1 MILIHSEPM
10 KGPNPG
16 EPSFD
21 KMMAPWMECTTK
33 LVEGGDFVAAE
44 QLQGTETATAT
55 TTTTTTTI
63 RRAYGAG
70 ATLVDGPFAEMK
82 EHLGGFY
89 IVDAKDL
96 DEALALAAAVPI
108 PDGSLASFRPRRG
121 RSGSTR

>member
-1 MILIHSEPM
+1 MQYMILIHSEPM

-21 KMMAPWMECTTK
+21 KMMAPWMEYKTK

-44 QLQGTETATAT
+44 QLQGTE
-55 TTTTTTTI
+55 TTTTTTI

-70 ATLVDGPFAEMK
+70 ATLVDGPFAETK

-96 DEALALAAAVPI
+96 DEALAFAAAVPM
-108 PDGSLASFRPRRG
+108 PAGSREVRPVVPA
-121 RSGSTR
+121 